1 MLELAR
7 TERFASMFQGAFQQ
21 ESSVRPGLLVADDT
35 PIIRSTVSRV
45 VAAEALDFA
54 NVWEAKNGSEAV
66 ELARRERPELILI
79 DIKMPGVDGLEA
91 AAIIKAELPRTR
103 LIFLTAYDEFAY
115 VQRALKIGA
124 LDYLLKPIRP
134 AKLGELLRKLHGE
147 ICTELSASSSAADA
161 EIARDVTS
169 AATPCAPERDPV
181 KRAIAFISENY
192 ADENMSL
199 SAVANVAHLS
209 PSHLA
214 HRFRECVGISYKQ
227 FLTEKRIEAAKDLLL
242 TTDTTNEAVAEQ
254 VGYANVTNFYRLFQ
268 RETGMTPAQFRRSE
282 KEPASD
288 AQ

>member
-1 MLELAR
+1 M
-7 TERFASMFQGAFQQ
+7 
-21 ESSVRPGLLVADDT
+21 ADDT
-35 PIIRSTVSRV
+35 PIIRSTISRV

-66 ELARRERPELILI
+66 EVARRERPELILI

-134 AKLGELLRKLHGE
+134 TKLGELLRKLHGE
-147 ICTELSASSSAADA
+147 ICTELSASSANDA
-161 EIARDVTS
+161 EIARDVTP

-181 KRAIAFISENY
+181 KRAVAFISENY

-199 SAVANVAHLS
+199 AAVANVAHLS

-214 HRFRECVGISYKQ
+214 HRFRECVGVSYKQ

-268 RETGMTPAQFRRSE
+268 RETGMTPAQFRRCE
-282 KEPASD
+282 KEPEASSE
-288 AQ
+288 